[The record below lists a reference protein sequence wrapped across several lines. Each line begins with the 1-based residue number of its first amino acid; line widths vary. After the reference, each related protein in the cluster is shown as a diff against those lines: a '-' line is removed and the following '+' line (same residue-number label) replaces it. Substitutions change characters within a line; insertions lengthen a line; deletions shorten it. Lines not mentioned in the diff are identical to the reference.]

1 MCAHNNPDCSSH
13 LPSQLGQMFEDLDN
27 CRYDIATKGLI
38 KGTQH
43 GVSEACASGYGTN
56 IFN

>member
-1 MCAHNNPDCSSH
+1 
-13 LPSQLGQMFEDLDN
+13 MFEDLDN